1 MRNGPAEGAEWCGCE
16 DFPMRLTVLRVFAAV
31 AAVLLAGPA
40 FADAAG
46 VAKGVDPQA
55 DALSKGQT
63 KTLVVGADI
72 FIGDKLTT
80 GPEGLVQI
88 VFADNTK
95 LAVGPNSS
103 LLIEDYLVRNNGTA
117 GKFAIDMLG
126 GSFRFITGTGPKSAY
141 QINTPTGTIG
151 VRGTIFDVFVDIVTG
166 QAWVMM
172 YRGVTAM
179 QSGGDT
185 KLLNG
190 LCHVGTIDLD
200 ETAIIGHA
208 DGINGD
214 DRDEFK
220 EHFLFS
226 IDQSKLL
233 PEFRVAASTQC
244 TRRPAS
250 DNNDSIYDGA
260 GTSTQD
266 CYEGGGS
273 GSYGILASEGCYI
286 TD

>member
-1 MRNGPAEGAEWCGCE
+1 MEWAVWCGYE
-16 DFPMRLTVLRVFAAV
+16 DFPMRFSGLRLI
-31 AAVLLAGPA
+31 AVLAAMLISGPA

-63 KTLVVGADI
+63 KTLVVGSDI

-103 LLIEDYLVRNNGTA
+103 LLIEDYLVRNNGSA
-117 GKFAIDMLG
+117 GKFAVDMLG

-141 QINTPTGTIG
+141 EITTPTGTIG
-151 VRGTIFDVFVDIVTG
+151 VRGTIFDVFVDLITG
-166 QAWVMM
+166 QTWVMM
-172 YRGVTAM
+172 YRGVT
-179 QSGGDT
+179 SLTNEDT

-208 DGINGD
+208 DGINGEERD
-214 DRDEFK
+214 DFK
-220 EHFLFS
+220 EHFIFS
-226 IDQSKLL
+226 INQSQLL
-233 PEFRVAASTQC
+233 PEFRVPSATEC
-244 TRRPAS
+244 TRRDLPAH
-250 DNNDSIYDGA
+250 DNGSLLSGPSGNGCPPGYIEGTGEGEGECYPDYPDDSA
-260 GTSTQD
+260 
-266 CYEGGGS
+266 
-273 GSYGILASEGCYI
+273 
-286 TD
+286 

>member
-1 MRNGPAEGAEWCGCE
+1 MRISLL
-16 DFPMRLTVLRVFAAV
+16 RLIA
-31 AAVLLAGPA
+31 LLAAMLISGPA

-46 VAKGVDPQA
+46 TAKGVDPQA
-55 DALSKGQT
+55 DALSKGKT
-63 KTLVVGADI
+63 TTLVVGADI

-103 LLIEDYLVRNNGTA
+103 LLIEDYLVRNNGSA
-117 GKFAIDMLG
+117 GKFAVDMLG

-141 QINTPTGTIG
+141 KIDTPTGTIG
-151 VRGTIFDVFVDIVTG
+151 VRGTIFDVFVDALG
-166 QAWVMM
+166 QAWIMM
-172 YRGVTAM
+172 YRGETSLT
-179 QSGGDT
+179 SGGDT
-185 KLLNG
+185 KLLEG

-214 DRDEFK
+214 DRDAFK

-226 IDQSKLL
+226 IKQSDLL
-233 PEFRVAASTQC
+233 PEFRVDAATQC
-244 TRRPAS
+244 TRRAATPPDTDSLVSGHSGPCPAGQVL
-250 DNNDSIYDGA
+250 YHG
-260 GTSTQD
+260 
-266 CYEGGGS
+266 EGG
-273 GSYGILASEGCYI
+273 SYCDEPYDDYSL
-286 TD
+286 